1 MLKLK
6 SGVTVI
12 TIDNPPLNTLTRA
25 VRLKLSASL
34 QRANND
40 PACKIILIVGKAN
53 AFSVGADI
61 KELATPIPRDG
72 ERDAI
77 AAYVDAYHTHNLAP
91 LVYEIDNSSKPV
103 VALINGPVLGGGLEI
118 ALGCQYRVCSEDS
131 VFRFPEV
138 LIGIIPGAL
147 GTQLLPRLTNYET
160 CLSMCVGCMPM
171 TAREALKAGLVDQI
185 IPNLK
190 VSSDENIHSNNYITN
205 NDMKDP
211 FYNDTNS
218 LIQRMVAV
226 LENQIARGE
235 LAPSP
240 FRKTSTLPV
249 KVSLKDAMALSYAY
263 TISNPARVPLSHKG
277 GLAARGA
284 MEALLACVKAG
295 TGGFEK
301 GCLVESEISR
311 TLVVSLE
318 AQALRYVFLAE
329 REAAQLH
336 SKSKEQITYKH
347 ISPAAMP
354 RIGGNHSANNRIATR
369 DIDVNSKLEVQLAGV
384 VGSGVC
390 TYLHMCKCMDACN
403 FMYKHISIYIYIH
416 I

>member
-1 MLKLK
+1 MLNLK

-12 TIDNPPLNTLTRA
+12 TIDNPPFNPLTRA

-40 PACKIILIVGKAN
+40 PACKIILLVGKGRT
-53 AFSVGADI
+53 FSVGADI

-91 LVYEIDNSSKPV
+91 LVYEIDKSSKPV

-131 VFRFPEV
+131 IFRFPEV

-147 GTQLLPRLTNYET
+147 GTQLLPRLTSYET
-160 CLSMCVGCMPM
+160 CLSLCVGCIPM
-171 TAREALKAGLVDQI
+171 TAKEALKAGIVDQI

-190 VSSDENIHSNNYITN
+190 VTSDENVHSNNFMS
-205 NDMKDP
+205 NDIMKDP
-211 FYNDTNS
+211 FHNDTNS

-235 LAPSP
+235 HAPSP

-249 KVSLKDAMALSYAY
+249 TVSLKDAMTMSYAY
-263 TISNPARVPLSHKG
+263 TISNPIKVPLSHKG
-277 GLAARGA
+277 GSAARGA

-295 TGGFEK
+295 TGGFER

-336 SKSKEQITYKH
+336 SKSKGHMTFEYIT
-347 ISPAAMP
+347 PAAMP
-354 RIGGNHSANNRIATR
+354 RIGGRNSIDNKIATR
-369 DIDVNSKLEVQLAGV
+369 NIDSNSKLEVLLAGV
-384 VGSGVC
+384 VGSGVMGLGI
-390 TYLHMCKCMDACN
+390 TAALLMGRL
-403 FMYKHISIYIYIH
+403 IYAYTLP
-416 I
+416 